1 MRCFRVIAHLF
12 TKQFTDTRTQG
23 VLCLGRIMLR
33 HAELLLIYTS
43 YVGISTLLD
52 LTFVIQI
59 PVPDYPRLS
68 RVNMVAAI

>member
-1 MRCFRVIAHLF
+1 
-12 TKQFTDTRTQG
+12 
-23 VLCLGRIMLR
+23 MLR
-33 HAELLLIYTS
+33 HAELLLFYTS

-52 LTFVIQI
+52 LIFVIQI